1 MSTLEEQIDI
11 NAPARQAWDCLHSV
25 KSYPEFVEGVREA
38 RQEGKRRAH
47 LDLDPKG
54 KTREIDAEISDRG
67 RDQLMMWRTTKGA
80 ELEGTFT
87 LLPIDEQHT
96 RLQARV
102 TYDPVKVNES
112 FGGPKGFAQSDTI
125 AGMVRHDLERFKTLV
140 EERAA

>member
-25 KSYPEFVEGVREA
+25 KSYPEFVDGVREA

-47 LDLDPKG
+47 LGLEAKG
-54 KTREIDAEISDRG
+54 GTHEVDAEISDRG

-87 LLPIDEQHT
+87 LLPIDDEHT

-102 TYDPVKVNES
+102 TYDPAKVNES
-112 FGGPKGFAQSDTI
+112 FGGPKGFAQSDAI
-125 AGMVRHDLERFKTLV
+125 AGMVRHDLERFKDLV
-140 EERAA
+140 ERQAA